1 MEANKYFEVI
11 VFTASH
17 ECYANV
23 VLDHLDPTR
32 ELIQHRLFRD
42 NCVQVDGI
50 FIKDLRVLQNRKLTD
65 TVIVDNAA
73 YSFGYQIDN
82 GIPIISWHDD
92 PYDRELFNLMDYMK
106 GLAVADDVR
115 EINRKTFRLKTF
127 YHDYI
132 NEFLSGETQQN
143 TVNRR

>member
-1 MEANKYFEVI
+1 
-11 VFTASH
+11 
-17 ECYANV
+17 
-23 VLDHLDPTR
+23 
-32 ELIQHRLFRD
+32 
-42 NCVQVDGI
+42 
-50 FIKDLRVLQNRKLTD
+50 
-65 TVIVDNAA
+65 VDNAA

-106 GLAVADDVR
+106 SLAVADDVR

-132 NEFLSGETQQN
+132 NEFLSGETQQTN
-143 TVNRR
+143 VNRR